1 VPMMGREMELR
12 GKIALVT
19 GGGHRL
25 GGAITDALADA
36 GCVTVIHYGRSRQA
50 AEAKVEQLRSR
61 GSESICVGADLREE
75 AQVAALFETVDKQ
88 HGRLDILVNS
98 AATFEKAPLGE
109 LTASDWDQVMA
120 VNLRAPFLCLRFAAP
135 LMGACWEQDKVP
147 AVVVNI
153 GDLSGVLAWPGFAH
167 HGASKAGLLHLTRVS
182 ARELAPAIRVN
193 AVVPG
198 PVLPPPG
205 KGEQDEEFQSLVNR
219 IPARRPGSPAEVG
232 QAVVFLASNDFIFGE
247 TLCVDGGEHLVGAGH
262 RQL

>member
-1 VPMMGREMELR
+1 MMGRDMKLR
-12 GKIALVT
+12 GKVALIT

-36 GCVTVIHYGRSRQA
+36 GCVTVIHYGQSRRA
-50 AEAKVEQLRSR
+50 AEEKVEELRSR
-61 GSESICVGADLREE
+61 GGEALCVGADLREE
-75 AQVAALFETVDKQ
+75 AQVAALFETIDREQ
-88 HGRLDILVNS
+88 GRLDLLVNS

-109 LTASDWDQVMA
+109 LTTSDWDQVMA

-135 LMGACWEQDKVP
+135 LMGASWEQDDVP

-153 GDLSGVLAWPGFAH
+153 GDLSGVLAWPGFSH
-167 HGASKAGLLHLTRVS
+167 HGVSKAGLLHLTRVS

-193 AVVPG
+193 AVIPG

-205 KGEQDEEFQSLVNR
+205 KGEQDREWQSLVKR

-232 QAVVFLASNDFIFGE
+232 QAVVFLASNDFIYGE
-247 TLCVDGGEHLVGAGH
+247 TLYVDGGEHLLGAGH